1 MFDRPPRSRSG
12 SNSPRQESANQS
24 SYAPNTFSVPQR
36 TRPNNGSGQP
46 ERKRPRYD
54 PTLLDDSASEAERLS
69 PTRIS
74 REEPTSNVEMFS
86 DEPLADYSLFGLEMQ
101 DLAALGQENLQGI
114 PAQQVLKIARE
125 KVRQKIL
132 AYLQQ
137 SGEPK
142 DRINIVA
149 GAELTN
155 ANPKL
160 IIDAINDLVKTK
172 QIERLGKHPNFT
184 YKFLSET
191 PQTEKILP
199 EVARQKILA
208 YLQQSGEPKD
218 RINIIAGA
226 ELINVNPTLITN
238 AINDLVKTKQIERLG
253 KPPKYTYKFLSETP
267 QTEKIL
273 PEVARQKI
281 LAYLQQSGEPKDRI
295 NIVAGAELTNVNP
308 KLINRAIND
317 LVRTKQIER
326 LGKPPKYT
334 YKFLSET
341 PQTEKILPEVARQK
355 ILAYL
360 QQSGEPK
367 DRINIV
373 AGAELT
379 NVNPKL
385 INRAINDLVRTKQ
398 IERLGKPPK
407 YTYKF
412 LSETPQTEKILP
424 EVARQKILAYLQQ
437 SGEPKDRINI
447 VAGAELTNVNPRLID
462 NAINDLVKT
471 KQIERLGKHPNFTY
485 RLSAT
490 SHKEPEGSEY
500 VVSEAAQATLDN
512 FGLESVHVHPDGD
525 CLYNALIQ
533 AGAPYSDAGEFRE
546 AVAGYVRDR
555 FYNDPRSM
563 LDYNLTEQVLGFMDL
578 TNLGQESFINFI
590 RTQGS
595 FDHLV
600 GDLTPLL
607 ISMMLDRSINI
618 IHPNGTNDIVYPNG
632 TAVQNADANQSHGAY
647 TLLRFTEPNDHYY
660 ATKERQ

>member
-155 ANPKL
+155 VNPKL
-160 IIDAINDLVKTK
+160 INSAINDLVK
-172 QIERLGKHPNFT
+172 
-184 YKFLSET
+184 
-191 PQTEKILP
+191 
-199 EVARQKILA
+199 
-208 YLQQSGEPKD
+208 
-218 RINIIAGA
+218 
-226 ELINVNPTLITN
+226 
-238 AINDLVKTKQIERLG
+238 
-253 KPPKYTYKFLSETP
+253 
-267 QTEKIL
+267 
-273 PEVARQKI
+273 
-281 LAYLQQSGEPKDRI
+281 
-295 NIVAGAELTNVNP
+295 
-308 KLINRAIND
+308 
-317 LVRTKQIER
+317 
-326 LGKPPKYT
+326 
-334 YKFLSET
+334 
-341 PQTEKILPEVARQK
+341 
-355 ILAYL
+355 
-360 QQSGEPK
+360 
-367 DRINIV
+367 
-373 AGAELT
+373 
-379 NVNPKL
+379 
-385 INRAINDLVRTKQ
+385 TKQ